1 MVIVPLRVRPFA
13 KNVSTLR
20 VLPSAP
26 NDQNP
31 VGAALVAA
39 RLGLWARQ
47 PRTRYCRASPG
58 RPQEAPLQVAAR
70 RGGRCAESPS
80 PTLNGELLS

>member
-39 RLGLWARQ
+39 RRGAGDAVTADGLSRWIAVLTTTR
-47 PRTRYCRASPG
+47 PR
-58 RPQEAPLQVAAR
+58 
-70 RGGRCAESPS
+70 
-80 PTLNGELLS
+80 